1 MDRFLKYNECIELL
15 NNKITRNL
23 LNHLIINMTETFCLH
38 NVSFSNITTLNTAT
52 GILGTLNLSFSLSTA
67 LYKLGYIMALYK
79 LSRRSQFIRNLPEA
93 FISLTNKFNQY
104 KDQNTGKCI

>member
-1 MDRFLKYNECIELL
+1 MGRFLKYNECIELL

-23 LNHLIINMTETFCLH
+23 LNHLIINMTETFCL
-38 NVSFSNITTLNTAT
+38 AT

-79 LSRRSQFIRNLPEA
+79 LSRRSQFIGNLLEA